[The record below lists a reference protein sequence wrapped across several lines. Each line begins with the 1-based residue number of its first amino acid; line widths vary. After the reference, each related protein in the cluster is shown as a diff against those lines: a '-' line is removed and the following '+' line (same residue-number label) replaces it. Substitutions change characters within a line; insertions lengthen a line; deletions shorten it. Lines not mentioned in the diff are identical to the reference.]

1 LKQWTLK
8 QLRDEAGL
16 TQKEIAE
23 KLGMTHFSYVR
34 KENGQTPFQDY
45 EMFKIRQFFD
55 KPIEEIFLFSDCNDI
70 AVGK

>member
-1 LKQWTLK
+1 MKQWTLK